1 MGRVVLDTSVL
12 IAIDRDPAMIG
23 KLLQAEEEYFVP
35 EIAVAEYLV
44 GAELASSPEKKANKL
59 AKLEAFEKL
68 VSVVNFGRPEAKA
81 YALFSAA
88 SKRSGT
94 HRTNFDMAIAASA
107 FVLDAQIRTSDRA
120 AKFEELPGITV
131 SYF

>member
-23 KLLQAEEEYFVP
+23 KLLRADEQYFVP
-35 EIAVAEYLV
+35 EVAVAEYLV
-44 GAELASSPEKKANKL
+44 GAELSSSPELKANKL
-59 AKLEAFEKL
+59 AKLEAFETL

-81 YALFSAA
+81 YAIFSAA

-94 HRTNFDMAIAASA
+94 PRTNFDIAIAASA
-107 FVLDAQIRTSDRA
+107 LVLDAKLKTSDRS

>member
-23 KLLQAEEEYFVP
+23 KLLQADEEYFVP

-44 GAELASSPEKKANKL
+44 GAELASSPILKANKL
-59 AKLEAFEKL
+59 AKLEAFESF

-81 YALFSAA
+81 YAIFSAA

-94 HRTNFDMAIAASA
+94 PRTNFDIAIAASA
-107 FVLDAQIRTSDRA
+107 LVLDAKLKTSDRA